1 MWTRALGRYVL
12 LAAVLLAVGP
22 SPVWAEKVL
31 RVGVIRDPVNSRYA
45 TPGVEPYVTGVYE
58 QLVFVTPNMEL
69 APGLATS
76 WKRLGDNQW
85 RFTLRRGVKY
95 HNGKDFN
102 AQTAKFSL
110 DWIREKIVWSKRL
123 RIQEVKVVDDYT
135 IDIFTSTPL
144 AVLPGFMSHGWTVMS
159 EPESQKAGQPVGTGP
174 FKFVSSVP
182 GERLIVEKNP
192 TYWQPGVPK
201 IDRIVFRVATDD
213 SSRVLALM
221 SREVDVAVQVPFP
234 NVQQLKTSG
243 FRTFQ
248 TLTSAWASLTF
259 AVQTAP
265 TDDLRVRKAV
275 MHAIDREAIV
285 KNVLYGLGVA
295 GNSPILPNIPW
306 SGEKLLQGF
315 AHDPQKAAAL
325 LDEAGWRRSGGGV
338 RQKDGKPLAL
348 ALRVIDYPSALIAGR
363 EMAQVIADQ
372 LRQVGIDAGI
382 TVEENNMFYDQ
393 SAAKQKGHLYLD
405 YHGTFSGELSATL
418 WDAYQPKRETFVE
431 GSVLYGNLIPAQVG
445 DWLSTI
451 QNTADVKTREEN
463 LVKMSRLVNY
473 EMVLTV
479 PFVKY
484 YMVVGANDRVTGYE
498 PHPLFFWPQVW
509 NSVDVK

>member
-1 MWTRALGRYVL
+1 MGTRVLGRCVL
-12 LAAVLLAVGP
+12 WAAVLLVAVP

-31 RVGVIRDPVNSRYA
+31 RVAVIRDPVNSRYA
-45 TPGVEPYVTGVYE
+45 TPGVEPYITGVYE
-58 QLVFVTPNMEL
+58 QLVFVTPDMEL
-69 APGLATS
+69 VPGLATA

-85 RFTLRRGVKY
+85 RFDLRRGVKY

-102 AQTAKFSL
+102 AHTAKFSI

-144 AVLPGFMSHGWTVMS
+144 GVLPGFMSHGWTVMS

-192 TYWQPGVPK
+192 NYWRPGIPK
-201 IDRIVFRVATDD
+201 VDRIVFRVAPDD
-213 SSRVLALM
+213 TSRVLALM
-221 SREVDVAVQVPFP
+221 SREVDVALQIPFP
-234 NVQQLKTSG
+234 NVQQLKAGG

-248 TLTSAWASLTF
+248 TLTSAWANLTF

-265 TDDLRVRKAV
+265 TDDIRVRKAIL
-275 MHAIDREAIV
+275 HAIDREAIV

-306 SGEKLLQGF
+306 SGEKQLQGF
-315 AHDPQKAAAL
+315 AHDPQRAAAL
-325 LDEAGWRRSGGGV
+325 LDEAGWRRSGSGV
-338 RQKDGKPLAL
+338 RQKDGQPLAL

-372 LRQVGIDAGI
+372 LRQAGIDASI
-382 TVEENNMFYDQ
+382 SVEEDNMFYDQ
-393 SAAKQKGHLYLD
+393 SAAKQKGHVYLD

-418 WDAYQPKRETFVE
+418 WDSYQPNRETFVE
-431 GSVLYGNLIPAQVG
+431 GSVLYGKQIPLEVG
-445 DWLSTI
+445 DWLSAI
-451 QNTADVKTREEN
+451 QNTADVKTREEH
-463 LVKMSRLVNY
+463 LVRISRLINY
-473 EMVLTV
+473 EKVLTV

-484 YMVVGANDRVTGYE
+484 YMVVGANDRVTGYT
-498 PHPLFFWPQVW
+498 PHPLFFWPHVW
-509 NSVDVK
+509 DTVDVK